1 MTPMDIHAILDHL
14 PHRYP
19 MLLVDRVIDVAAG
32 KHIHA
37 LKNVSVNEPFFNGHF
52 PHHPVMPGVLILEAL
67 AQAAAILSFK
77 TLGSKPDDKSVYYFV
92 GIDGARFKRPVMPG
106 DQLHLH
112 ATMDGPVRRG
122 MWKFSAE
129 AKVDGIVVT
138 AASLMCT
145 VRRIDGGEI
154 TPGQTAT
161 NSAVAL
167 GAATATAPAGST
179 GTSGS

>member
-1 MTPMDIHAILDHL
+1 
-14 PHRYP
+14 
-19 MLLVDRVIDVAAG
+19 MLFR
-32 KHIHA
+32 
-37 LKNVSVNEPFFNGHF
+37 S
-52 PHHPVMPGVLILEAL
+52 
-67 AQAAAILSFK
+67 
-77 TLGSKPDDKSVYYFV
+77 
-92 GIDGARFKRPVMPG
+92 GARFKRPVMPG